1 MGNQQSAP
9 KQQQYHNQTEYEQH
23 KKEAALQKKCESLIE
38 ECAKLSIALE
48 ESKKIVHQSY
58 KKKLDD
64 MGSRNN
70 ALIDEN
76 NQLHV
81 ENQRFKQKL
90 KSSET
95 AISVHEK
102 EIQTKE
108 EMIEK
113 HKKEYQLCS
122 EQYDKQVQK
131 HIEYVERMQKHNQ
144 QLKITLAATRNA
156 LKDEKE
162 KHLMVRHDL
171 RKLTQTFHKNVRHK
185 IRSYIIRNL
194 RVINSTDFRKK
205 CLTEIMDDTWIPN
218 VIEREYLKDMYAK
231 IMTYVRIELVDDE

>member
-1 MGNQQSAP
+1 MGNQQSVP
-9 KQQQYHNQTEYEQH
+9 KQQDNNQTEYDKY
-23 KKEAALQKKCESLIE
+23 KKEAVLQKKCESLIE
-38 ECAKLSIALE
+38 ECAKLSKALE
-48 ESKKIVHQSY
+48 KSKQKLHKSY
-58 KKKLDD
+58 RKKLDE

-81 ENQRFKQKL
+81 ENQRLTQKL
-90 KSSET
+90 NSAET

-102 EIQTKE
+102 KIQTKE
-108 EMIEK
+108 EK
-113 HKKEYQLCS
+113 YKKEYQLCS

-131 HIEYVERMQKHNQ
+131 HIVYMERMQKNNQ
-144 QLKITLAATRNA
+144 QLKIALAATRNA

-171 RKLTQTFHKNVRHK
+171 RKLTQTFQKNVRHK

-194 RVINSTDFRKK
+194 RVINSADFRKK
-205 CLTEIMDDTWIPN
+205 CLTEIMDDSWIPN
-218 VIEREYLKDMYAK
+218 AIEREYLEDMYAK